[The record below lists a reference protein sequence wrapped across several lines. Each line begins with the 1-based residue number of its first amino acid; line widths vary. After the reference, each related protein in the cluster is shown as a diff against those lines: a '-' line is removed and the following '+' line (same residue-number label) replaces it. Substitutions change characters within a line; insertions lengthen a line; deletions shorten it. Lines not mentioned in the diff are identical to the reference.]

1 MWVDYATV
9 SLIPP
14 QLEAP
19 APGELSAV
27 LCSRRE
33 QDEMK
38 RLRYKL
44 NPSKHRSE
52 VTLTGIST
60 SITNFIGSLTSCI
73 MWCSVCNNYILNVVL
88 KYCLY
93 MYIQCI
99 QYAQEY

>member
-1 MWVDYATV
+1 MWVDCATI

-14 QLEAP
+14 KLEVP

-52 VTLTGIST
+52 VTLTWIST
-60 SITNFIGSLTSCI
+60 SITNFIGSLTCDCHWQLYICI
-73 MWCSVCNNYILNVVL
+73 VI
-88 KYCLY
+88 
-93 MYIQCI
+93 
-99 QYAQEY
+99 

>member
-1 MWVDYATV
+1 MWVDCATV

-14 QLEAP
+14 QLEA
-19 APGELSAV
+19 AGELSAV

-52 VTLTGIST
+52 VTLTGISLP
-60 SITNFIGSLTSCI
+60 SLTLS
-73 MWCSVCNNYILNVVL
+73 
-88 KYCLY
+88 
-93 MYIQCI
+93 
-99 QYAQEY
+99 EH